1 MEDPSVPSFQHEFVA
16 RVISTLRR
24 GAEVRDPEK
33 LRLAV
38 IASRARESTAPPSA
52 RAVRGCEVRTIDG
65 FEFTVYDV
73 TASGATPMRTVLYLH
88 GGGYVGNIDRNHW
101 RYVASLAR
109 ELGVRVVMPAYPLAP
124 EHTWRD
130 AHPPLL
136 TLFEQLAIM
145 SPRGVT
151 LMGDSA
157 GGGLALS
164 LAQQLVQRPGPQ
176 PTHLVLI
183 SPWVDLTSTTP
194 GTDEASSRDPWLV
207 MSRMNLYASWWS
219 GGDEHRGRKE
229 VSPLFGSFDGLPPM
243 LVFCGTRDTLLPQ
256 VREMVKRSGAARVSV
271 SYHEEAGLLHVYPM
285 LPIPEAK
292 RARRQLAEFL

>member
-1 MEDPSVPSFQHEFVA
+1 VPSLHHQFVA
-16 RVISTLRR
+16 LLIPRVR
-24 GAEVRDPEK
+24 GSAEVRDPEK

-38 IASRARESTAPPSA
+38 IASRARESTEPPS
-52 RAVRGCEVRTIDG
+52 RTVRGCHVSSLDG
-65 FEFTVYDV
+65 FEFRVYDV
-73 TASGATPMRTVLYLH
+73 SASGSTPTRTVLYLH
-88 GGGYVGNIDRNHW
+88 GGGYVGNIDRAHW

-109 ELGVRVVMPAYPLAP
+109 QLGVRVVMPAYPLAP

-130 AHPPLL
+130 VHPRLL
-136 TLFEQLAIM
+136 ALFEQLAIM
-145 SPRGVT
+145 APDGVT

-164 LAQQLVQRPGPQ
+164 LAQQLVRRPGPQ
-176 PTHLVLI
+176 PTHLVMI

-229 VSPLFGSFDGLPPM
+229 VSPLFGPFEGLPPM
-243 LVFCGTRDTLLPQ
+243 LVFCGTRDTLFPQ
-256 VREMVKRSGAARVSV
+256 VREMVKRSGAAGVTV
-271 SYHEEAGLLHVYPM
+271 TYHEEADLLHVYPM